1 MLSGAVAVA
10 FPSLTDD
17 IAFVVNLIPI
27 VLFHSKAVIAQSF
40 CGLPSQAPFNSGSRS
55 PFASVGKYTW
65 LPFECQPGKVP
76 FSSW

>member
-27 VLFHSKAVIAQSF
+27 VLFILICFVTKSDTQLNFAWFLTVCYALMMVAGMVIIKF
-40 CGLPSQAPFNSGSRS
+40 
-55 PFASVGKYTW
+55 
-65 LPFECQPGKVP
+65 
-76 FSSW
+76 